1 MDDSS
6 NCPSYEEAHSG
17 PVRPEEDL
25 VAGYLE
31 LVPERRGSHAQP
43 APGRPEKAEFKIF
56 ERPYNLDQNLFELCL
71 NLLFTFGFLGEFNV
85 FFSYRQFLYLSLLRH
100 LKQAL
105 DIWTNEFIEFPVPR
119 ECSMALRRSLVLK
132 MRIIWRLTKARMSAI
147 WRKYCCTLS
156 LISWL

>member
-85 FFSYRQFLYLSLLRH
+85 FFSIPAIPVSVVVEAPEAGPGH
-100 LKQAL
+100 L
-105 DIWTNEFIEFPVPR
+105 DE
-119 ECSMALRRSLVLK
+119 
-132 MRIIWRLTKARMSAI
+132 
-147 WRKYCCTLS
+147 
-156 LISWL
+156 